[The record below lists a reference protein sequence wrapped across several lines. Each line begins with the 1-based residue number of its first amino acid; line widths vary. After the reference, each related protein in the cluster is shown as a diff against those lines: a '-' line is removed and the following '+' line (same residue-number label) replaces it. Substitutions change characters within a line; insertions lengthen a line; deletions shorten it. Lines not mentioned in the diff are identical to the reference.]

1 MLDDKE
7 IKGRAEFVTMDQVAG
22 ILPNLAKSLVD
33 NPDAVIAITTEGKP
47 ALALISWESWLDT
60 EDLAAKME
68 SLELMLDPE
77 ARAALLAAKSNPA
90 GADTIPGDELIE
102 KLVAEGLLNPAD
114 L

>member
-7 IKGRAEFVTMDQVAG
+7 IQGRAEFVPMAQVAG
-22 ILPNLAKSLVD
+22 ILPELAKSLVD
-33 NPDAVIAITTEGKP
+33 NPDAVVAVTDQGKP
-47 ALALISWESWLDT
+47 VLALIPWETWLEL
-60 EDLAAKME
+60 EDEAAAME

-102 KLVAEGLLNPAD
+102 KLVAEGLLNPAAI
-114 L
+114 